1 MLNMTKYKLDLMSDA
16 DVYLFFKKGMGA
28 RAFYISKRYSI
39 ANNKYLQSY
48 DPKRESKYII
58 YLDANNLHGS
68 AMSQFLPTSR
78 FKSFIDLKEFDMNKY
93 TTNSSKDCV
102 L

>member
-1 MLNMTKYKLDLMSDA
+1 MLNMTKDKLELMSDA
-16 DVYLFFKKGMGA
+16 DVYLFFKKGMRA
-28 RAFYISKRYSI
+28 RAFDISKRYSK
-39 ANNKYLQSY
+39 ANNKYLQYY

-68 AMSQFLPTSR
+68 AMSKFLPTIR
-78 FKSFIDLKEFDMNKY
+78 FKSCTGFKEFHMNKY